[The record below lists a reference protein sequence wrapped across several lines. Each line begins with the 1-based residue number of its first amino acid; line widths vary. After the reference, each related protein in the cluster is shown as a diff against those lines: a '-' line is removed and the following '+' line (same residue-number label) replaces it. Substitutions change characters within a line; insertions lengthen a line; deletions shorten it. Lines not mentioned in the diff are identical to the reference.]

1 MKMLTKAY
9 TSIISLLQHTT
20 YAYDHLSCL
29 QRHFL
34 CQISAHKMCTFRLFD
49 TLSLQING
57 ELVKKIGRQT
67 TLPKLLR
74 RGDARRPLS
83 GRFRPFLAPLQDAQH
98 LKQAQFFTT
107 WTDGDVGL
115 GKVLLWD
122 VTHI

>member
-1 MKMLTKAY
+1 MAQGIGRWALEREGA
-9 TSIISLLQHTT
+9 L
-20 YAYDHLSCL
+20 
-29 QRHFL
+29 FL
-34 CQISAHKMCTFRLFD
+34 LFD
-49 TLSLQING
+49 TLSLQIND
-57 ELVKKIGRQT
+57 EMVKKIGRQT

-115 GKVLLWD
+115 GKVLL
-122 VTHI
+122 

>member
-9 TSIISLLQHTT
+9 MGIINLLQHTT
-20 YAYDHLSCL
+20 YAYDHLSCI

-34 CQISAHKMCTFRLFD
+34 CPISAHKMCTFSAVRHTFSVD
-49 TLSLQING
+49 IGIPING

-67 TLPKLLR
+67 TLPKLIR
-74 RGDARRPLS
+74 RGGARRPLS

-115 GKVLLWD
+115 GKVLL
-122 VTHI
+122 